1 MPKIALN
8 TESRLAL
15 LFRRASTAIESGRY
29 DSAARLAESAWRF
42 APLNATALLL
52 HCRLLLKVGA
62 ARAAV
67 DLLRDRDDP
76 QSLTVLAEAAC
87 AASLFDVA
95 QQASRSLLHRFA
107 VDGLEGLASATELLC
122 QAVPERFPGWIGVSS
137 TLRLIGAAPAG
148 STLTIELGAREL
160 GRIEISG
167 KRGALGAFSIAMP
180 VDRPGVVRARA
191 DRVELLGSGL
201 HWPPDFRANGW
212 VVWEDGIL
220 LGEASLDWAP
230 QSALQ
235 IQICNRARTYALTV
249 NPVERGDTGWNFS
262 EPFPKLSSNTTDAV
276 EVAVLL
282 PDGSSAPLVGSPLTT
297 AAQIRT
303 PVSAMHVGRSA
314 RRTRSAVSPPVNVV
328 VPVYSGFE
336 ETVAC
341 LRSVLATTNARTATV
356 TVVDDASPEAML
368 REWLDELARAGQ
380 IKLLR
385 NSHNLGFPGA
395 ANRGLRLHPDRD
407 VVLLNSD
414 TEVFEGWLDR
424 LRSVAYSDTDVG
436 TVTPFG
442 EAASITTYSDR
453 GKRSYS
459 SLEAA
464 AVDRIARAANAERSI
479 EIPVGVGFCL
489 YIRRSCLDETGEL
502 DEVAFSRGYG
512 EENDFCLRARHLGWR
527 HLAAAGVFVRHVGG
541 RSYGR
546 SKQVLM
552 RRNARVLN
560 YRHPGYDELVAQF
573 IAADPLLQTRRSIDE
588 HRLLECARRPVLL
601 LSFDLAG
608 GVERHVNQRQ
618 AALLAEHHTSVV
630 LQGSDSPGER
640 GRVRLRVVGAPG
652 ADPGHLVYEASSD
665 LDDLRTLLLELGL
678 HHIELH
684 HFLGIPD
691 ALLDMVVG
699 LGVPYRVY
707 IHDYA
712 WICPRVSLLSGSGTY
727 CGEPALAACEECVR
741 EHGSAFSQPITVSA
755 LRARSERI
763 LRGADRVIA
772 PIHDVRARLG
782 RYFPTLQVDVIPWQP
797 RSSTQRPRAR
807 AAADRVR
814 VALIGAIG
822 TPKGYA
828 VLLECARDAAARE
841 LPLEFVVIG
850 YTRDDS
856 TLLET
861 GRVSVTGPYEED
873 EAAALLAREQCD
885 VALFPCQTPETW
897 CYTLT
902 YALDASLPIVAL
914 DLGAVAERLR
924 AAGVGMLLPLSSSA
938 PAINAALLQAAQAP
952 TSLNPLARNP
962 DSPMQPNNSSSSQAP
977 QELNAAVQVIALPV
991 GIYAFTVTGGGAPG
1005 RDGIAL
1011 PSLLVAPAPVKS
1023 EGAIEFLEGPD
1034 TVSRWL
1040 TRTGD
1045 VVMVKISQQS
1055 ATLLLTSLRGPDSS
1069 VLSIDIRKLDAQPAP
1084 AVQAAPAADEAR
1096 GELIEGLRTEPD
1108 VVARPPRARTL
1119 VHVRKLGDLEFTEG
1133 WAGGSEDELWIEAFA
1148 VVAQEPAAAELLEYS
1163 AVNVEGSRTAW
1174 LSGGAVCGSRGQG
1187 TPLTGFAIRV
1197 RDLAG
1202 DDYSCAYTG
1211 KFLSGAVVGP
1221 CRDGTLCRSEAQD
1234 DPLVAIE
1241 VQLDRQDA

>member
-1 MPKIALN
+1 MPKTALN
-8 TESRLAL
+8 SESRLAL
-15 LFRRASTAIESGRY
+15 LFRRTSMAIESGRY
-29 DSAARLAESAWRF
+29 DSAARIAESAWRF
-42 APLNATALLL
+42 APLNPTALLL

-62 ARAAV
+62 AREAV

-76 QSLTVLAEAAC
+76 RSLTVLGEAAC
-87 AASLFDVA
+87 AARLFDIA
-95 QQASRSLLHRFA
+95 HQACQSLLRGFA
-107 VDGLEGLASATELLC
+107 VDAVEGMASATEPLC
-122 QAVPERFPGWIGVSS
+122 QAVPQRFPGWVGVSS
-137 TLRLIGAAPAG
+137 KLRLVGAAPAG
-148 STLTIELGAREL
+148 STLTVELSAREL
-160 GRIEISG
+160 GRIEIAG
-167 KRGALGAFSIAMP
+167 KRGSLGAFSIAMP
-180 VDRPGVVRARA
+180 LDRPGVVRMRA
-191 DRVELLGSGL
+191 GRVELLGSGL

-235 IQICNRARTYALTV
+235 IQICNRDRTYALTV

-262 EPFPKLSSNTTDAV
+262 EPFPKLSSIGADVV
-276 EVAVLL
+276 EVAVVL
-282 PDGSSAPLVGSPLTT
+282 PGGGSAPLVGSPLTLGVVT
-297 AAQIRT
+297 QT
-303 PVSAMHVGRSA
+303 PVGAMHVGRSV
-314 RRTRSAVSPPVNVV
+314 RRRHSTVSPRVNVV
-328 VPVYSGFE
+328 VPVYGGFE
-336 ETVAC
+336 ETRAC
-341 LRSVLATTNARTATV
+341 LRSVLATTNAQTATV
-356 TVVDDASPEAML
+356 TVVDDASPDAAL
-368 REWLDELARAGQ
+368 REWLDGLAHTGR
-380 IKLLR
+380 ITLLR

-395 ANRGLRLHPDRD
+395 ANRGLRRHPERD

-414 TEVFEGWLDR
+414 AEVFEGWLDR
-424 LRSVAYSDTDVG
+424 LRAVAYSDTDVG

-442 EAASITTYSDR
+442 DAASITTYSDR
-453 GKRSYS
+453 NKRSYS
-459 SLEAA
+459 ALEAA
-464 AVDRIARAANAERSI
+464 AVDRIARTVNGERSI

-546 SKQVLM
+546 SRQVLM

-573 IAADPLLQTRRSIDE
+573 IAADPLLEARRCIDQR
-588 HRLLECARRPVLL
+588 RLLECARRPVLL

-618 AALLAEHHTSVV
+618 AALLAEHPTLVV
-630 LQGSDSPGER
+630 LQGSDSPEER
-640 GRVRLRVVGAPG
+640 GRVRLRVVGAAA
-652 ADPGHLVYEASSD
+652 ADPGHLVYDASRD
-665 LDDLRTLLLELGL
+665 LDELRALLSDLGL

-691 ALLDMVVG
+691 ALLDVVVG

-727 CGEPALAACEECVR
+727 CGEPELAACEECVR
-741 EHGSAFSQPITVSA
+741 EHGAAFSEPITVSA
-755 LRARSERI
+755 LRARSARI
-763 LRGADRVIA
+763 LRGANRVIA
-772 PIHDVRARLG
+772 PTHDVRRRLG
-782 RYFPTLQVDVIPWQP
+782 RYFPTLEVEVIPWQP
-797 RSSTQRPRAR
+797 RGETQHPREPTAG
-807 AAADRVR
+807 ARVR

-828 VLLECARDAAARE
+828 VLLECARDAAARN
-841 LPLEFVVIG
+841 LPVEFVVIG

-856 TLLET
+856 TVLET

-873 EAAALLAREQCD
+873 EAPALLERERCD
-885 VALFPCQTPETW
+885 VVLFPCQTPETW

-902 YALDASLPIVAL
+902 YALAASLPIVAL

-924 AAGVGMLLPLSSSA
+924 AAGVGTLLPRSSAA
-938 PAINAALLQAAQAP
+938 PAINQALLQAAQNP
-952 TSLNPLARNP
+952 TSLNPPARHP
-962 DSPMQPNNSSSSQAP
+962 DSPMQSNNSSSSQVS

-1005 RDGIAL
+1005 RDGISL

-1034 TVSRWL
+1034 TVGRWL

-1069 VLSIDIRKLDAQPAP
+1069 VLSIDIRKLDVQPAP
-1084 AVQAAPAADEAR
+1084 E
-1096 GELIEGLRTEPD
+1096 
-1108 VVARPPRARTL
+1108 VVTRPPRARTL
-1119 VHVRKLGDLEFTEG
+1119 VHVRTLGDLEFNEG
-1133 WAGGSEDELWIEAFA
+1133 WAGGSADNLWIEAFA

-1163 AVNVEGSRTAW
+1163 AVNVQGRRTEW
-1174 LSGGAVCGSRGQG
+1174 LSGGAVCGSRGEE
-1187 TPLTGFAIRV
+1187 TPLTAFAIRV
-1197 RDLAG
+1197 KDRAG
-1202 DDYSCAYTG
+1202 EDYSCVYTG

-1221 CRDGTLCRSEAQD
+1221 CRDGMLCRSETQD